1 MTQLKRNNFRFL
13 YRLRVRWAEV
23 DAQKIVFNG
32 HYLMY
37 VDTAITDYWRALAL
51 PYPDALE
58 QFGGDLFVKKAT
70 LEYHAPARYDDQL
83 EIGIRCERVGTSSM
97 TFRIGIFRQDELLI
111 TGEVVYV
118 YADPKVQKS
127 MPVPPELRE
136 VLTAYEQGQSMVHVK
151 VGGWDELGEDARLVR
166 TEVFVQEQRIPEE
179 MEWDDADRSCVHAVA
194 YNRFGMPLA
203 TGRLLEHVPGVA
215 KIGRMA
221 ARRTL
226 RGGGVG
232 RAVLEALMQAARAG
246 GYHEAVLHAQTSAA
260 GFYARAGFV
269 PRGPEF
275 DEVGIP
281 HVEMVKTL

>member
-166 TEVFVQEQRIPEE
+166 TEVFT
-179 MEWDDADRSCVHAVA
+179 RSSASPRRWSGTMPTAVA
-194 YNRFGMPLA
+194 CTPWPT
-203 TGRLLEHVPGVA
+203 TGSGCPWP
-215 KIGRMA
+215 
-221 ARRTL
+221 
-226 RGGGVG
+226 
-232 RAVLEALMQAARAG
+232 RAG
-246 GYHEAVLHAQTSAA
+246 CSNTCPVWRRSAA
-260 GFYARAGFV
+260 WPLGARCEAAAWGA
-269 PRGPEF
+269 PCWRR
-275 DEVGIP
+275 
-281 HVEMVKTL
+281 